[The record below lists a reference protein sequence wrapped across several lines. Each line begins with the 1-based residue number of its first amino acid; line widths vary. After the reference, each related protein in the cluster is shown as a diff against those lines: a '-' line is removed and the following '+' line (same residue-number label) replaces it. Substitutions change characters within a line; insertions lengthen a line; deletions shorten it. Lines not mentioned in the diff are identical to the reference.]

1 MPETIRWGIIGCGNV
16 CEVKSGPA
24 FAKAEGSALSVV
36 MRRDGDKARDF
47 AERHGVPRW
56 TDDARSVIEGD
67 DVDAVYIATP
77 VDTHA
82 SYALAVAEAGKPC
95 YVEKPMARNHAE
107 CQRMVEAFEEAGV
120 PLFVAYYRRAL
131 PRFVEAKR
139 LIDAGHLGRVVGVS
153 LRCTEPRHRQAARDP
168 LPWRL
173 VAGQSGGGIFFDL
186 GSHMLDAVDFLLGPL
201 TNVQG
206 EARNLASDHD
216 VEDTV
221 SMRFEVGDGVPGTV
235 AGTVAGAVP
244 GLVQGAVP
252 GPVPGVG
259 YWCFSADQHDEG
271 IVIDGTRGRISLQAF
286 AGSELEMCSATDRR
300 RVDHPD
306 PPHIQQ
312 PLIQQI
318 VDQLRGKGEAASTGR
333 SAARTA
339 AVMDAVTAGYYGGRD
354 DAFWDRPES
363 WPGRPQ
369 RSAP

>member
-1 MPETIRWGIIGCGNV
+1 MSETIRWGIIGCGDV
-16 CEVKSGPA
+16 CEVKSGPG
-24 FAKAEGSALSVV
+24 FAKAAGSALSVV
-36 MRRDGDKARDF
+36 MRRDGAKARDF

-56 TDDARSVIEGD
+56 TEDARSVIEGD

-82 SYALAVAEAGKPC
+82 SYALAVAAAGKPC
-95 YVEKPMARNHAE
+95 YVEKPMARNQAE

-131 PRFVEAKR
+131 PRFVEARR
-139 LIDAGHLGRVVGVS
+139 LIGSGHLGQIVGVS
-153 LRCTEPRHRQAARDP
+153 LRYTEPRHRQAPRDP

-173 VAGQSGGGIFFDL
+173 VAGRSGGGIFFDL

-206 EARNLASDHD
+206 AARNLASAYD

-221 SMRFEVGDGVPGTV
+221 AMRFEIGDGVPG
-235 AGTVAGAVP
+235 
-244 GLVQGAVP
+244 L
-252 GPVPGVG
+252 G
-259 YWCFSADQHDEG
+259 YWCFSADQRDDR
-271 IVIDGTRGRISLQAF
+271 IVIDGTKGRISLQAF
-286 AGSELEMCSATDRR
+286 TGSELVMASATDRR

-306 PPHIQQ
+306 PTHIQQ
-312 PLIQQI
+312 PLIQ
-318 VDQLRGKGEAASTGR
+318 RGKGEAASTGA

-369 RSAP
+369 RSTPDA

>member
-1 MPETIRWGIIGCGNV
+1 MSKTIRWGIIGCGNV

-24 FAKAEGSALSVV
+24 FAKATGSALSVV
-36 MRRDGDKARDF
+36 MRRDGGKARDF

-56 TDDARSVIEGD
+56 TDEARSVIEGD

-82 SYALAVAEAGKPC
+82 SYALEVAATGKPC
-95 YVEKPMARNHAE
+95 YVEKPMGRHHAE

-131 PRFVEAKR
+131 PRFVEARR
-139 LIDAGHLGRVVGVS
+139 LIEAGHLGQIVGVS
-153 LRCTEPRHRQAARDP
+153 LRCTEPRHRQAPRDP

-173 VAGQSGGGIFFDL
+173 VAGRSGGGIFFDL
-186 GSHMLDAVDFLLGPL
+186 GSHMLDAIDFLLGPL
-201 TNVQG
+201 TDVRG
-206 EARNLASDHD
+206 EARNLASDYD

-221 SMRFEVGDGVPGTV
+221 SMRFVVGDGVPG
-235 AGTVAGAVP
+235 
-244 GLVQGAVP
+244 L
-252 GPVPGVG
+252 G
-259 YWCFSADQHDEG
+259 YWCFSADQRDDR
-271 IVIDGTRGRISLQAF
+271 IVIDGTQGRISLQAF
-286 AGSELEMCSATDRR
+286 TGSELVMCSATDER

-306 PPHIQQ
+306 PPHVQQ

-318 VDQLRGKGEAASTGR
+318 VDQLRGGDPAASTGA

-354 DAFWDRPES
+354 DAFWDRPET
-363 WPGRPQ
+363 WPGRPP
-369 RSAP
+369 R